1 MEDHLWHLCLKEQ
14 PMKLKCFGN
23 RTELSQAAAVYGAE
37 LIRKA
42 IREQGKARV
51 IFATAASQLV
61 FLEFLVRMPDIA
73 WEAVEVF
80 HLDEYVG
87 LKSSHPGSFRHML
100 KEHLLAKTAVR
111 KFHLIEGDA
120 PDPLAAAQAVG
131 RELASAR
138 IDVAFI
144 GIGENGH
151 LAFNDPPA
159 DFDTVEPYIVVAL
172 DHACR
177 QQQVAEGWFQSLD
190 DVPTHA
196 ISMSIRQILNSKE
209 IVAIVP
215 GKRKAQA
222 VVACFEGEIGPNAPA
237 SALRWHPAATVFL
250 DTESA
255 SLLDQDSLERC

>member
-1 MEDHLWHLCLKEQ
+1 
-14 PMKLKCFGN
+14 MKLKCFPN
-23 RTELSQAAAVYGAE
+23 RTKLSKAAAVHGAE

-42 IREQGKARV
+42 VREQGKARV
-51 IFATAASQLV
+51 IFATAASQLE
-61 FLEFLVRMPDIA
+61 FLDFLVRMPDIA
-73 WEAVEVF
+73 WEVVEVF

-100 KEHLLAKTAVR
+100 KEHLLAKTAVQT
-111 KFHLIEGDA
+111 FHLIDGDA
-120 PDPLAAAQAVG
+120 ADPLAAAQAVG
-131 RELASAR
+131 RELASSR
-138 IDVAFI
+138 VDVAFL

-172 DHACR
+172 DRACR
-177 QQQVAEGWFQSLD
+177 EQQVAEGWFQSLD
-190 DVPTHA
+190 DVPTKA

-209 IVAIVP
+209 IVAMVP

-237 SALRWHPAATVFL
+237 SALRWHPSATVFL
-250 DTESA
+250 DIDSA
-255 SLLDQDSLERC
+255 SLLDPNFMEHCS

>member
-1 MEDHLWHLCLKEQ
+1 
-14 PMKLKCFGN
+14 MKLKCFRN
-23 RTELSQAAAVYGAE
+23 RTELSQAAAVHGAE

-42 IREQGKARV
+42 IRAQGKARV
-51 IFATAASQLV
+51 IFATAASQLE

-73 WEAVEVF
+73 WEVVEVF

-87 LKSSHPGSFRHML
+87 LKSSYPGSFRHML
-100 KEHLLAKTAVR
+100 REHLLEKTAVR
-111 KFHLIEGDA
+111 EFHLIEGDA
-120 PDPLAAAQAVG
+120 PNPLEAAQAVG

-138 IDVAFI
+138 VDVAFL

-159 DFDTVEPYIVVAL
+159 DFDTIEPYIVVAL
-172 DHACR
+172 DRACR
-177 QQQVAEGWFQSLD
+177 EQQVAEGWFPSLD

-209 IVAIVP
+209 IVAMVP

-222 VVACFEGEIGPNAPA
+222 VVTCFEGEIGPNAPA
-237 SALRWHPAATVFL
+237 SALRWHSSTTVFL
-250 DTESA
+250 DKESA
-255 SLLDQDSLERC
+255 SLLDPDSLERC